1 MQTPSSGALAK
12 GEGLELLSVRMGEQ
26 EFAIDIMSVRE
37 IRGWI
42 ASTPLP
48 HAPSHIRGMVNLRGT
63 VMPIIDLAE
72 RLSFVPKE
80 PTASSVVVVVEAAGR
95 IFGLLVDAVCD
106 IVTVTADM
114 IQVPPDVGSSATG
127 KMVEGLITLDSR
139 IVSIIS
145 MSALMP
151 DTLQEE
157 GLAA

>member
-1 MQTPSSGALAK
+1 MQNPSSGAPGK

-72 RLSFVPKE
+72 RLSFAPKE
-80 PTASSVVVVVEAAGR
+80 PTASSVVVVVEAEGR

-114 IQVPPDVGSSATG
+114 IQTPPDVGSTATG
-127 KMVEGLITLDSR
+127 KIVEGLITLDSR

-145 MSALMP
+145 MTALMP
-151 DTLQEE
+151 DIPQENAV
-157 GLAA
+157 AA